1 MIYDGKHLQTLKY
14 RVGPLIYMPGLRKD
28 IAEKIAGF
36 HADGAMSAAICL
48 EDTIKDS
55 MVTEAENN
63 TANQLHRLAEMIGN
77 GIADADKLPLI
88 FIRVRTPAQIEK
100 MISLLGA
107 DVKYLCGFILSKI
120 DDETFCGYRKT
131 IRKISE
137 QCEKKLYYMPIIENP
152 SLLELR
158 NRYDRLSRLKDEL
171 DDIGEHILNVR
182 VGGNDFCRALSLR
195 SSITQ
200 TIYDF
205 LPVADLL
212 SDISVTFS
220 SDYVVSAPV
229 WNYFGSPSE
238 TLWKQGMH
246 REMESDKAMGFFG
259 KTVIHPVQIN
269 EVVENM
275 KVSREDFDD
284 ARLILDTADNEM
296 QVIKG
301 TAGNRMY
308 EHKVHSGWARKI
320 LAAADIYGI
329 KECCEECVK

>member
-1 MIYDGKHLQTLKY
+1 MIYDGINSQDMKY
-14 RVGPLIYMPGLRKD
+14 RVGPLIYMPGLRSD
-28 IAEKIAGF
+28 IAEKISGF
-36 HADGAMSAAICL
+36 RADGTMSAAICL

-55 MVTEAENN
+55 MVETAEHN
-63 TANQLHRLAEMIGN
+63 TANQLRMLGEMINN
-77 GIADADKLPLI
+77 GSADPEMLPLI
-88 FIRVRTPAQIEK
+88 FIRVRTPAQIER

-120 DDETFCGYRKT
+120 DDETICGYSG
-131 IRKISE
+131 IIDKISE
-137 QCEKKLYYMPIIENP
+137 QCEKRFYYMPIIENP
-152 SLLELR
+152 SLLELKT
-158 NRYDRLSRLKDEL
+158 RYDRLSSLKDRL
-171 DDIGEHILNVR
+171 DHIGEHILNVR
-182 VGGNDFCRALSLR
+182 VGGNDFCKALSLR

-205 LPVADLL
+205 FPVANLL

-238 TLWKQGMH
+238 ALWKQGMR
-246 REMESDKAMGFFG
+246 REMAADNAMGFFG

-269 EVVENM
+269 EVIENM

-284 ARLILDTADNEM
+284 ARLILGTGDNDM

-308 EHKVHSGWARKI
+308 EHKVHSGWAGKI
-320 LAAADIYGI
+320 LSAAEIYGI
-329 KECCEECVK
+329 KECCGECVQ

>member
-1 MIYDGKHLQTLKY
+1 MKYDEKNADELKY
-14 RVGPLIYMPGLRKD
+14 RVGPLIYMPGLRTD
-28 IAEKIAGF
+28 IAEKLAGF
-36 HADGAMSAAICL
+36 SAGGAMSAAVCL
-48 EDTIKDS
+48 EDTVKDS
-55 MVTEAENN
+55 MVETAERN
-63 TANQLHRLAEMIGN
+63 TANQLRKLGEMIQN
-77 GIADADKLPLI
+77 GSADPDRLPLL
-88 FIRVRTPAQIEK
+88 FIRVRTPEQIEK

-120 DDETFCGYRKT
+120 DDETICGYRN
-131 IRKISE
+131 IIEKISK
-137 QCEKKLYYMPIIENP
+137 QHEKRFFYMPIIENP
-152 SLLELR
+152 SLLQL
-158 NRYDRLSRLKDEL
+158 NTRYDRLSRLKDEL

-182 VGGNDFCRALSLR
+182 VGGNDFCKALSLR

-205 LPVADLL
+205 FPVANLL

-238 TLWKQGMH
+238 ELWKQGMR
-246 REMESDKAMGFFG
+246 REMGSDSAMGFFG

-269 EVVENM
+269 EVIENM
-275 KVSREDFDD
+275 KVSREDYDD
-284 ARLILDTADNEM
+284 ARLILGTEDNDM

-308 EHKVHSGWARKI
+308 EHKVHGGWARKI
-320 LAAADIYGI
+320 LSAAEIYGI
-329 KECCEECVK
+329 KECCEECVQ